1 MCVSPLIVPRKADGS
16 SCSKLGPPDQ
26 TASRQ
31 RLPECRQATRVPHQ
45 HSGVVVFGRTGSR
58 VRTRPLALFR
68 SGGATILAQ
77 HFSAAIRAQ
86 TVRRRAIWS
95 RFCMIPVEAVF
106 WSCRATR
113 LWRPHL
119 RRASPVNEQGTQ
131 EVALLGPLKTAGV
144 DAYCPVYPTGTV
156 ELFFATVALFDTMY
170 CGTSVSVSDTWP
182 FEYGSVVTLPY
193 PSIFVTL
200 PDVPA
205 LSTCSE

>member
-86 TVRRRAIWS
+86 TRHLVEILHDPRRGGVLVVPGDPA
-95 RFCMIPVEAVF
+95 M
-106 WSCRATR
+106 ATT
-113 LWRPHL
+113 P
-119 RRASPVNEQGTQ
+119 
-131 EVALLGPLKTAGV
+131 
-144 DAYCPVYPTGTV
+144 
-156 ELFFATVALFDTMY
+156 
-170 CGTSVSVSDTWP
+170 
-182 FEYGSVVTLPY
+182 
-193 PSIFVTL
+193 
-200 PDVPA
+200 
-205 LSTCSE
+205 STCVTRKRTRDPGS